1 MPAKTTEAKASKK
14 SRSRKPA
21 SIDGFTEITGA
32 LEPAPQRSVEDMLGF
47 GSIYT
52 TENVEE
58 YLKQIDTMSDADL
71 QSHAVKI
78 GVTPPRERNRLR
90 DRLERH
96 FITTASRRVFQPQR
110 VEMTE
115 EALARQQRL
124 MQGRW

>member
-1 MPAKTTEAKASKK
+1 MPAKTVEAKASKK
-14 SRSRKPA
+14 PRSRKPA
-21 SIDGFTEITGA
+21 SIDGFTEVTGA
-32 LEPAPQRSVEDMLGF
+32 LEPAPQRSVEDMLGY
-47 GSIYT
+47 GGVYT
-52 TENVEE
+52 TDKVED
-58 YLKQIDTMSDADL
+58 YLKHLDTMSDADL

-96 FITTASRRVFQPQR
+96 FLTTSARKVYQPQR
-110 VEMTE
+110 VEMSE